1 MPLVV
6 HFPTL
11 PAPNTLDELRP
22 LLGEDVIL
30 SSGPVAEQPEATAI
44 LVGGSVS
51 AEQLARSPHLRAVIV
66 PFAGIP
72 FETQELLRQHPD
84 ISLHNL
90 HFNSVSTG
98 EMALALLLAAAKHV
112 AELDRRIRRG
122 DWRWNDATHPTD
134 TFPGKTALI
143 LGYGAIGRKIA
154 PVCQA
159 LGMKVIGVRR
169 HEPTATE
176 QEGVLLSSVTHLHE
190 LLPRADV
197 LICLLPH
204 TRETEGLLGA
214 EELALL
220 PRQCILVNVGR
231 GPVIDEEALYAALA
245 ERRIRAAGIDV
256 WYQYPKGDT
265 ERSNTYPARL
275 PFHEL
280 DNVVMTPHRAGW
292 LQSFETLRVQA
303 LAELLN
309 AAAAGKEMPNRV
321 DKELGY

>member
-1 MPLVV
+1 LTLVV

-11 PAPNTLDELRP
+11 PAPTTLDELRP
-22 LLGEDVIL
+22 LLKGDVRL
-30 SSGPVAEQPEATAI
+30 SSGPADEQPADAAI
-44 LVGGSVS
+44 LVGGVVT
-51 AEQLARSPHLRAVIV
+51 AEHLAASPGLAAVIV

-72 FETQELLRQHPD
+72 FPTQELLRGRPQ

-90 HFNSVSTG
+90 HFNSVSTA
-98 EMALALLLAAAKHV
+98 EMALALLLAASKHLP
-112 AELDRRIRRG
+112 ELDRRIRRG
-122 DWRWNDATHPTD
+122 DWRWDDATHPTD

-143 LGYGAIGRKIA
+143 LGYGAIGRRLA

-169 HEPTATE
+169 HEPGQAAE
-176 QEGVLLSSVTHLHE
+176 DGVALAGVAHLAE

-204 TRETEGLLGA
+204 TRETQGLLGA
-214 EELALL
+214 AELALL
-220 PRQCILVNVGR
+220 PRHCILVNVGR

-245 ERRIRAAGIDV
+245 ERRIRAAGLDV
-256 WYQYPKGDT
+256 WWQYPGDEA
-265 ERSNTYPARL
+265 ERASTYPARL

-292 LQSFETLRVQA
+292 LQSFETLRVAA
-303 LAELLN
+303 LADLLN
-309 AAAAGKEMPNRV
+309 AAAAGHEMPNRV

>member
-1 MPLVV
+1 MTLNV

-11 PAPNTLDELRP
+11 PMPNTLAELGTLVHDNLR
-22 LLGEDVIL
+22 LTTGQDDAQ
-30 SSGPVAEQPEATAI
+30 PVDTDI
-44 LVGGSVS
+44 LVTGNVTP
-51 AEQLARSPHLRAVIV
+51 EQIMRSPKLSAVIV

-72 FETQELLRQHPD
+72 MPTQVLLQEHPK

-90 HFNSVSTG
+90 HFNDISTA
-98 EMALALLLAAAKHV
+98 EMALALLLAASKHV
-112 AELDRRIRRG
+112 AELDKRIRRG
-122 DWRWNDATHPTD
+122 DWRWNDETHPTD
-134 TFPGKTALI
+134 VFPGKTAVI
-143 LGYGAIGRKIA
+143 LGYGAIGRRLA

-159 LGMKVIGVRR
+159 LGLRVAGVRR
-169 HEPTATE
+169 HEPDVTE
-176 QEGVLLSSVTHLHE
+176 QNGVSLYSIAHLHE

-214 EELALL
+214 RELAML
-220 PRQCILVNVGR
+220 PTNCILVNVGR

-256 WYQYPKGDT
+256 WYQYPKDDA
-265 ERSNTYPARL
+265 ERSSTYPARM

-280 DNVVMTPHRAGW
+280 DNIVMTPHRAGW
-292 LQSFETLRVQA
+292 LQSFEKLRVAA

-309 AAAAGKEMPNRV
+309 AAAEGREMPNKV